1 LEGSLSV
8 DEVKLIVAIKV
19 VLVFTVSELHPL
31 QELIGDFW
39 FPAAAA
45 SVGKPRV
52 NRFGSDFFSEKDAR

>member
-1 LEGSLSV
+1 
-8 DEVKLIVAIKV
+8 V
-19 VLVFTVSELHPL
+19 VLVLTVSELHPL